1 MAEIIS
7 VASTKGGVGKTT
19 TAINLSAS
27 LATLGYRTL
36 LIDFDP
42 QGSISRSFGYNKID
56 KRPGGFDILHD
67 TLSIYKVIYP
77 TVQKNLEFMPS
88 IVRSSEILESVGSTN
103 FETYLKTAL
112 AEIKEEYDFVLI
124 DCPSALNSQNLP
136 ALIASDSV
144 IVPIQCEYFAFQAL
158 GTALKFIRQIERE
171 KNPSLRYRGF
181 LITMVDYR
189 NKLSS
194 MIIDRLRLNLRG
206 MVFNTVIHRNV
217 KLAEAPLYGLP
228 AILLDRTCK
237 GATCYME
244 LAQEILRQNLL
255 DSENHISSLG
265 STQTIYENKE

>member
-56 KRPGGFDILHD
+56 KRPGVFDILHD
-67 TLSIYKVIYP
+67 TLSICKVIYP

-124 DCPSALNSQNLP
+124 DCPSALNRQNLP

-158 GTALKFIRQIERE
+158 GTALKFIRQVERE

-255 DSENHISSLG
+255 DSEIPISSLDC
-265 STQTIYENKE
+265 TQKIYENKE